1 MLSFEYGRA
10 TTGPEVV
17 WRAGCSIRVPELRGE
32 QFSMEC
38 KRMMAKKAKH
48 VKKGKKLR
56 AAKKLESKTT
66 LKQVEILAPRFPFQS

>member
-1 MLSFEYGRA
+1 
-10 TTGPEVV
+10 
-17 WRAGCSIRVPELRGE
+17 
-32 QFSMEC
+32 MEC